1 MVLGHVLSDQQ
12 RPDCSDVALLS
23 MPKRPKD
30 KQPPVPRNN
39 TAAPDKSVI
48 SQYMAQIG
56 SKGGKI
62 GGKRRLQTMSDKQRR
77 DAAAKAASAR
87 WSKSKKKSK

>member
-1 MVLGHVLSDQQ
+1 
-12 RPDCSDVALLS
+12 

-30 KQPPVPRNN
+30 KSAPVPSDE
-39 TAAPDKSVI
+39 TPPSPASVI

-62 GGKRRLQTMSDKQRR
+62 GGKRRLQTMTAKQRS
-77 DAAAKAASAR
+77 DVAAKAAKAR
-87 WSKSKKKSK
+87 WSKSKKQSK

>member
-1 MVLGHVLSDQQ
+1 
-12 RPDCSDVALLS
+12 

-30 KQPPVPRNN
+30 KPTPVSADNDIPS
-39 TAAPDKSVI
+39 AASVI

-62 GGKRRLQTMSDKQRR
+62 GGKRRLETMTAKQRR
-77 DAAAKAASAR
+77 EVAAKAAKAR
-87 WSKSKKKSK
+87 WSKSKNRSK